1 MKKSE
6 YTNIADLENT
16 HFWYRANREF
26 SLDLIANNL
35 PLSRRLR
42 ILDIGCGA
50 GGTTTALKKF
60 GSVTGIDCHPLAIQL
75 ASRHHIN
82 HLYLANSN
90 HLPFPDSS
98 FHLVTCFD
106 VLYHQQVNLDQTIS
120 EIFRV
125 LKPRGTL
132 LIREPAFSFLAG
144 SHDVVVGGARR
155 FSAGQIKRL
164 LVPMGFSIKKLT
176 YFNLIS
182 LLPLLAF
189 RKIKRQSSSDI
200 HPIWNPLNQLGYY
213 MLRAESKI
221 AKYLNLPFG
230 SSIYCVCIKKS

>member
-6 YTNIADLENT
+6 YANIANLEDT

-26 SLDLIANNL
+26 SLDLIADYL

-50 GGTTTALKKF
+50 GATTTALKKF
-60 GSVTGIDCHPLAIQL
+60 GSVTGIDYHPLAIQL
-75 ASRHHIN
+75 ASRYHIN
-82 HLYLANSN
+82 HLHLANSN

-106 VLYHQQVNLDQTIS
+106 VLYHQQVNLDQTLS

-125 LKPRGTL
+125 LKPLGTFM
-132 LIREPAFSFLAG
+132 IREPAFSLLAG
-144 SHDVVVGGARR
+144 SHDIVVGGVRR

-164 LVPMGFSIKKLT
+164 FVRMGFSIKKLT
-176 YFNLIS
+176 YFNLIPF
-182 LLPLLAF
+182 LPLLAF
-189 RKIKRQSSSDI
+189 RKIKRRSLSDI
-200 HPIWNPLNQLGYY
+200 HPVWNPLNQLGYY

-230 SSIYCVCIKKS
+230 SSIYCVCTKKS